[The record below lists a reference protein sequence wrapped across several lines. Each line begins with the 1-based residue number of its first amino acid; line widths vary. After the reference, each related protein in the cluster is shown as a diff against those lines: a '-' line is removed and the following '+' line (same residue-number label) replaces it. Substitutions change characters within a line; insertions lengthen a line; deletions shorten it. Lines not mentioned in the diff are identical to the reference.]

1 MKIDLLIYS
10 QSGDKTLLLK
20 LYLGIISK
28 PFNRLMNYK
37 NKGNGIKSFV
47 LTVLLL
53 LIQSTV
59 FGQTFILKPFQKKD
73 AANKWVSAFML
84 KRDKEVRAIWSNP
97 NNSALNLTGTNSK
110 LIIGK
115 TSNSYNFLANNV
127 SGENHVFIPNNVNL
141 PPGRYYARITNSAKR
156 SAEEIQADFAA
167 NPQTIKFTNE
177 VLLIVEAN
185 QAPVILAPRGTIT
198 NSTPTFQWQAV
209 SGVVSYWVIVSSTP
223 FELKTNDKD
232 EIAISG
238 ATVVWQIITNE
249 TSVEYG
255 DINYD
260 SPYVDE
266 ARPLSSGQEYSYTV
280 LNVYEENNPVFASP
294 VFGGV
299 IPFTYSNPNS
309 LPKATLIS
317 PAAEAEYFAQPTL
330 TFKWDPVA
338 GAANYTINLF
348 QLIKQQGVNVT
359 VPIWSSTTTNTIIDF
374 DANTSMK
381 NGRYQWN
388 VTTNNSAGGGT
399 MSNSR
404 FFTYNIPTG
413 AFTVRILNNSDNS
426 SLIGVELY
434 AKATNGGVTPLLP
447 YLVQQD
453 FYSDSLVAG
462 TYEFQ
467 ASKTGFK
474 TLVSTGHIIKNKET
488 TTFNLKLEALPSSIE
503 GSVKDAKGN
512 FVSGADVFVTN
523 ATTKVETK
531 ASTSSAGNFNVS
543 VADGSYSIKAQKVGY
558 INSSSQTISL
568 TKGQQK
574 KLTSSLIITNDAATV
589 SGTIV
594 NEDGGPVQLA
604 TVTIFNSNNSFE
616 VKSNSSGFYQFNV
629 TSGNWNIKVERT
641 GFVKPDNL
649 SIALTTGEILQNQ
662 NFVMVGNA
670 NQVVGFVRQ
679 RVTNADGTT
688 GLSPFSN
695 IEVVATP
702 SVGSPIVAKTALNGQ
717 FNMSLKAGAYT
728 IKAER
733 ANFTTNQTQE
743 LVIGIAV
750 GETISGMD
758 FELIPNPS
766 SVSGTV
772 ILPNGNGVNEAL
784 VTMPGVGEVLT
795 SSAGTFTLSV
805 PEGTRVL
812 RVTKTGHASP
822 EEQTVSVS
830 AGQNLTGLRF
840 QMTQNAGSISGKILS
855 EGQPLANANL
865 FAVNKAAKRIRN
877 LTSGSDGTFNF
888 SIIAGTWYI
897 RAEKA
902 GFLTDST
909 GNLTIGPGQ
918 SLVNQT
924 ISLVE
929 NTATLR
935 GTITDGIQALRN
947 VKVSITTPAD
957 PEFLQTTNTQVKGSF
972 AFIVTAGRSYQITTS
987 LDGFGNE
994 SAITE
999 SLVPKSV
1006 TFEDFVLKA
1015 NPSSVAGTVTIAGTI
1030 PVNNAYI
1037 VAIDASGNR
1046 VDSTLTK
1053 SNGTYL
1059 LGLNPGTYTL
1069 ESLKRGY
1076 TKGSKQSTL
1085 QIGQNVTGIDFTMPE
1100 NFAFV
1105 TGTVK
1110 DGSGNTIEQALIN
1123 VTRRVLAGSSTTSDQ
1138 NGVYSIN
1145 KLIGGDLTFTVSKT
1159 GYQSFS
1165 EVITIKDGQFVDL
1178 NPILLSKDGSISGIV
1193 KSKNGDLIS
1202 NAIIDAIGDDGNN
1215 YVTTS
1220 DDDGNYAFT
1229 KIGFTQYELTVSASG
1244 FTSDEPVEINLTAQ
1258 NGNQTGVDLSNII
1271 ENNAV
1276 ITGTVIND
1284 ITKDPIQGVTVS
1296 ATSDLGSGFSL
1307 TSSDG
1312 SYRIENLAPSEY
1324 SLVVA
1329 ADGFRTDTA
1338 AVVLTPSNPEVSQ
1351 DLGVIQ
1357 NNGVL
1362 KGRVLNSS
1370 NTVLS
1375 FRPFVVLT
1383 SERGTSREQTD
1394 SDGNFSFESLET
1406 DLDYTLQ
1413 TDIFKDGYSNTETA
1427 FYFPLGQPEFTLKN
1441 PLRVPVSIA
1450 KISGNAQEGEA
1461 TVKVLRADNNDL
1473 VRLLSTRSDG
1483 SYEVNFLSAGT
1494 YKVNFRKQ
1502 GFRFN
1507 PDTTE
1512 AISLTFNGTS
1522 VQNAVPTP
1530 NIGRFSIQARRGSN
1544 ALSNVDV
1551 SLVSTDTTVILA
1563 QKTNSQGIAEF
1574 LDVPAS
1580 RNFIIRPSIA
1590 GYTPDSTT
1598 KRRFLAPLGTAS
1610 VVFTFS
1616 ANNSSI
1622 KGDVKY
1628 KTDSGSSALID
1639 ASITAILTETGQ
1651 TFQATSLSSGIFN
1664 LPTMPSGNYRIIASK
1679 NGYEADTL
1687 ASVNLKPGEK
1697 KTLNSI
1703 VLNASVV
1710 TISGSVRL
1718 KGKGV
1723 ANVKVSAIST
1733 STYETV
1739 TSSNGSFRFLNLP
1752 VSSEANDTTVYQI
1765 QYNSGLFTKS
1775 ALIRLSRTSIGTTQT
1790 MPVVNLP
1797 SGQIQLSIS
1806 NGVEPLSGVQM
1817 KFGISGGTLVDFI
1830 TDETGLYASLD
1841 NLRSANY
1848 LVSLFKEGFMIPDR
1862 TISIQLASDTSQLVR
1877 PIFLPYTQKGVS
1889 QILAD
1894 RPTTVTVINVPEYNN
1909 SRSSGTL
1916 FYKTESQ
1923 SAYSRVPLIRTT
1935 DSLYAQIPAIE
1946 SEQSV
1951 SFYTVVN
1958 DTSRNNIYRS
1968 SETSIIPLASG
1979 ILKTIRINPTLD
1991 QQTLRLGDSYSLR
2004 LVTRDGVN
2012 QSLADKFLGD
2022 EATGS
2027 VTWEILS
2034 GGTSNAEFLNQN
2046 GVDIQFK
2053 PEQVGAYKIKVAA
2066 NLNGASYS
2074 RTINVTISEVPI
2086 KEIQV
2091 SRPSPRARN
2100 SASHLFSF
2108 SAFDTTDTKML
2119 LGNSVNW
2126 SVEPREIGTI
2136 TAAGLFTPTDLFTI
2150 GSFTAVLKDSI
2161 SGIDGVSG
2169 AVDVFAVVNP
2179 EEAFLLTDNEGLILE
2194 IPANTIPAEAE
2205 ISVRKIQPEKTKK
2218 FVFAKGTETS
2228 YTVSET
2234 VYSFNYSGSELQS
2247 PISLTLPV
2255 DNSLSLFNGGRQLG
2269 RFDNRDLEWEI
2280 ITDEFLATA
2289 PLFKG
2294 SSNQYTAV
2302 EENPT
2307 ELRSSSI
2314 MDFGQFAVLV
2324 ANESLGLDHLVVLPT
2339 PFSPTIAPVKIG
2351 YFLSTAFPP
2360 ATVNI
2365 KVYNMRGELIKNV
2378 LENDLQQPGLYGS
2391 ATKGLKEITW
2401 DGTTNTGELVRNG
2414 RYIIEVK
2421 AKDQE
2426 KEVKKIIQVVVI
2438 K

>member
-1 MKIDLLIYS
+1 
-10 QSGDKTLLLK
+10 
-20 LYLGIISK
+20 
-28 PFNRLMNYK
+28 MNYK
-37 NKGNGIKSFV
+37 NKGNGFQSFV

-59 FGQTFILKPFQKKD
+59 YGQTFILKPFQKKD
-73 AANKWVSAFML
+73 GANKWASAFML
-84 KRDKEVRAIWSNP
+84 KRNAEVRAIWSNP
-97 NNSALNLTGTNSK
+97 NNSSINLTGTNSK

-115 TSNSYNFLANNV
+115 TSNSYNFLAINV
-127 SGENHVFIPNNVNL
+127 SGENHVFIPDNVNL
-141 PPGRYYARITNSAKR
+141 PPGRYYARVTNSTKR
-156 SAEEIQADFAA
+156 TAEEIQADFTA

-223 FELKTNDKD
+223 FELKTNEKD

-309 LPKATLIS
+309 LPKANLIS
-317 PAAEAEYFAQPTL
+317 PLAEAEYFAQPTL
-330 TFKWDPVA
+330 TFKWDPVT
-338 GAANYTINLF
+338 GASNYTINLF

-374 DANTSMK
+374 DAITSMK

-399 MSNSR
+399 MSESR

-413 AFTVRILNNSDNS
+413 AFTVRIQNASDNS
-426 SLIGVELY
+426 ALIGVELY
-434 AKATNGGVTPLLP
+434 AKATTGGVTPLLP

-462 TYEFQ
+462 TYDFE
-467 ASKTGFK
+467 ARKIGFK
-474 TLVSTGHIIKNKET
+474 TLTSTGHIIANKQT
-488 TTFNLKLEALPSSIE
+488 TQFTLKMEALPSSIE
-503 GSVKDAKGN
+503 GIVKDEKGN
-512 FVSGADVFVTN
+512 VVGGADVIITN

-531 ASTSSAGNFNVS
+531 ASTSSVGNFNVS
-543 VADGSYSIKAQKVGY
+543 VADGSYSVRARKVGF

-574 KLTSSLIITNDAATV
+574 KLATDFIITNDAATV

-604 TVTIFNSNNSFE
+604 TVTVFNSTNSFE

-629 TSGNWNIKVERT
+629 TSGNWTIKVERT

-717 FNMSLKAGAYT
+717 YNMSLKAGAYT

-733 ANFTTNQTQE
+733 TNFTTNQTQE

-766 SVSGTV
+766 SISGTV
-772 ILPNGNGVNEAL
+772 TLPNGNGVNEAL
-784 VTMPGVGEVLT
+784 VTMPGVGDVLT

-805 PEGTRVL
+805 PEGTRAL

-822 EEQTVSVS
+822 EEQIVSVS
-830 AGQNLTGLRF
+830 AGQNLTGLTF

-855 EGQPLANANL
+855 EGQALANANL
-865 FAVNKAAKRIRN
+865 FAVNKAANRIRN
-877 LTSGSDGTFNF
+877 LTSSADGTFSF

-918 SLVNQT
+918 TLVNQT
-924 ISLVE
+924 INLIE
-929 NTATLR
+929 NSATLR
-935 GTITDGIQALRN
+935 GTITDGTQALRN
-947 VKVSITTPAD
+947 VKVSITTPQD

-972 AFIVTAGRSYQITTS
+972 AFIVTAGRTYQITTS
-987 LDGFGNE
+987 LDGFGNA
-994 SAITE
+994 SAVTE

-1006 TFEDFVLKA
+1006 TFQDFVLKA
-1015 NPSSVAGTVTIAGTI
+1015 NPSSVAGTVTIAGTTPI
-1030 PVNNAYI
+1030 NNAYI
-1037 VAIDASGNR
+1037 VAIDSDGKR

-1053 SNGTYL
+1053 TNGTYL

-1069 ESLKRGY
+1069 ESIKRGY

-1085 QIGQNVTGIDFTMPE
+1085 QIGQNVTGIHFTMPE

-1123 VTRRVLAGSSTTSDQ
+1123 VTRKVLAGSSTTSDQ
-1138 NGVYSIN
+1138 NGVFSIN

-1165 EVITIKDGQFVDL
+1165 KVITVKDGQFVDL
-1178 NPILLSKDGSISGIV
+1178 NPVLLSKDGAISGVV
-1193 KSKNGDLIS
+1193 KSKNGETIA
-1202 NAIIDAIGDDGNN
+1202 NAIIDAIGDDGNS

-1229 KIGFTQYELTVSASG
+1229 KIGFTRYDLIVSASG
-1244 FTSDEPVEINLTAQ
+1244 YTSDSPVEINVTAQ

-1276 ITGTVIND
+1276 ITGIVIND

-1296 ATSDLGSGFSL
+1296 ATSNLGSGFSL

-1312 SYRIENLAPSEY
+1312 TYRIENLAPTEY
-1324 SLVVA
+1324 SIVVT
-1329 ADGFRTDTA
+1329 ADGFSTDTA
-1338 AVVLTPSNPEVSQ
+1338 AVVLTPSNPIISQ

-1362 KGRVLNSS
+1362 KGKVLNSS
-1370 NTVLS
+1370 NAVLS
-1375 FRPFVVLT
+1375 FRPFVVLA
-1383 SERGTSREQTD
+1383 SQNGTAREQAD

-1406 DLDYTLQ
+1406 DLDYTVR

-1427 FYFPLGQPEFTLKN
+1427 FYFPLGQAEYNLSK

-1450 KISGNAQEGEA
+1450 KISGNAQEGDV
-1461 TVKVLRADNNDL
+1461 TVKVIRADNNDL

-1483 SYEVNFLSAGT
+1483 TYEVDFLAAGT

-1502 GFRFN
+1502 GFRFS
-1507 PDTTE
+1507 PDTTD
-1512 AISLTFNGTS
+1512 IIPLTFDGSS
-1522 VQNAVPTP
+1522 VQNAVATP

-1544 ALSNVDV
+1544 ALSNVDI
-1551 SLVSTDTTVILA
+1551 SLISTDTTVILA
-1563 QKTNSQGIAEF
+1563 QKTNSQGIAAF

-1580 RNFIIRPSIA
+1580 RNFIIRPSIS

-1598 KRRFLAPLGTAS
+1598 RQRFLAPLGIAS
-1610 VVFTFS
+1610 ATFS
-1616 ANNSSI
+1616 FTENNSSL
-1622 KGDVKY
+1622 KGEVKY
-1628 KTDSGSSALID
+1628 KTDTGSSALAE

-1651 TFQATSLSSGIFN
+1651 TFQATSLSSGAFN
-1664 LPTMPSGNYRIIASK
+1664 LPTMPSGIYRIISSK
-1679 NGYEADTL
+1679 NGYKADTL
-1687 ASVNLKPGEK
+1687 SNINLKAGEN
-1697 KTLNSI
+1697 KTVKTI
-1703 VLNASVV
+1703 VLEASVV
-1710 TISGSVRL
+1710 TITGSVRL

-1723 ANVKVSAIST
+1723 ANVNVSAIST
-1733 STYETV
+1733 STYETLTNAFGV
-1739 TSSNGSFRFLNLP
+1739 FRFTNVP
-1752 VSSEANDTTVYQI
+1752 VSTLANDTTVYQI
-1765 QYNSGLFTKS
+1765 HYKSGLFTKS
-1775 ALIRLSRTSIGTTQT
+1775 ILLRLTRTSIGTTQS
-1790 MPVVNLP
+1790 MPIVNLP

-1830 TDETGLYASLD
+1830 TNETGLYASSD

-1848 LVSLFKEGFMIPDR
+1848 LVSLFKEGYMIPDR
-1862 TISIQLASDTSQLVR
+1862 TISIQLESDTSQLVR
-1877 PIFLPYTQKGVS
+1877 SINLPYTQKSTS

-1894 RPTTVTVINVPEYNN
+1894 RPTIISVINVPEYDN
-1909 SRSSGTL
+1909 SRSSGNL

-1923 SAYSRVPLIRTT
+1923 SAYSRVSLIRTR

-1946 SEQSV
+1946 SEESV

-1979 ILKTIRINPTLD
+1979 ILKTIRINPSLD

-2012 QSLADKFLGD
+2012 QSLADKFLGN
-2022 EATGS
+2022 EAVGS
-2027 VTWEILS
+2027 ISWEILS
-2034 GGTSNAEFLNQN
+2034 GGSTNTEFLNQN

-2053 PEQVGAYKIKVAA
+2053 PEQVGAYKIRVAA

-2074 RTINVTISEVPI
+2074 RTITVTISEIPI

-2091 SRPSPRARN
+2091 SRPGPRARN

-2108 SAFDTTDTKML
+2108 SAFDTTDTKLL

-2126 SVEPREIGTI
+2126 SVQPQEIGTI
-2136 TAAGLFTPTDLFTI
+2136 TETGLFTATDLLTI
-2150 GSFTAVLKDSI
+2150 GSFTAILKDSI
-2161 SGIDGVSG
+2161 SGIEGISG
-2169 AVDVFAVVNP
+2169 AVDVFAVINP
-2179 EEAFLLTDNEGLILE
+2179 VEAFLLTDNEGLILE

-2205 ISVRKIQPEKTKK
+2205 ISVRKIKPEKTKK

-2234 VYSFNYSGSELQS
+2234 VYSFNYSGSDLQS

-2255 DNSLSLFNGGRQLG
+2255 DNSLSVFKGGRQLG
-2269 RFDNRDLEWEI
+2269 RFDNRTLEWDI
-2280 ITDEFLATA
+2280 ITDDFQATS

-2294 SSNQYTAV
+2294 SSNQVTAV

-2307 ELRSSSI
+2307 ELSSSSI

-2360 ATVNI
+2360 AKVNI
-2365 KVYNMRGELIKNV
+2365 TVYNLRGELIKNV
-2378 LENDLQQPGLYGS
+2378 LENDLQQPALYGS